1 MISDKQYY
9 LDIFKVGDTDLQKL
23 TETALSHG
31 GDYCDLYFEN
41 TMNQTHQLIDGEVSS
56 GGLNIDYG
64 VGIRVLCGEKTGYA
78 YSESTTWK
86 DMESAAIAASAIS
99 QGTAVTPR
107 DTRSIGATY
116 TAQKNNG
123 DRLVRRLYPG
133 RPNPAADRYPII
145 NDWRQ
150 ESPSVAVGFLGKLEQ
165 AIKSRDSRITSVIC
179 ALSSQTSDYLM
190 YNSFGE
196 MKYETR
202 PMTTV
207 QAMLVADNGSRKI
220 QKNVSRSLRKGAE
233 MLTDALITELAG
245 KITDGLDNA
254 FEAVRPKGGQMQVVM
269 GAGAS
274 GILLHE
280 AMGHAFEAD
289 FNRKGQSIFSDK
301 MGKRVC
307 PEGIN
312 IVDDATIRGN
322 RGSLNFDDEGVPG
335 QRTTMVE
342 DGILTSYL
350 HDRISARY
358 YSVAPTGNGRRE
370 TFRSSPIPR
379 MRATYMESGNAEP
392 DGIIASVRKGIYVN
406 EFSNGQVKI
415 GEGDFTFFVKSG
427 FLIEDGRLTRPIK
440 DINVIGNGPQALK
453 DIMAVG
459 NDCVIDDSAWTCGKG
474 QSVSVSC
481 GMPTVLVN
489 NLLVGGEQD
498 GRNKDCRPER
508 GTRGRGRRIG
518 GSSDIGQGQD
528 GNLRPSG
535 RGTRQHPPDRRQGI
549 DLQGICRREI
559 RRLLHQ
565 QAGREQY
572 TRLAGESRA
581 ERADARARPVQETAG
596 EGRYCQ

>member
-1 MISDKQYY
+1 
-9 LDIFKVGDTDLQKL
+9 
-23 TETALSHG
+23 
-31 GDYCDLYFEN
+31 
-41 TMNQTHQLIDGEVSS
+41 
-56 GGLNIDYG
+56 
-64 VGIRVLCGEKTGYA
+64 
-78 YSESTTWK
+78 
-86 DMESAAIAASAIS
+86 
-99 QGTAVTPR
+99 
-107 DTRSIGATY
+107 
-116 TAQKNNG
+116 
-123 DRLVRRLYPG
+123 
-133 RPNPAADRYPII
+133 
-145 NDWRQ
+145 
-150 ESPSVAVGFLGKLEQ
+150 
-165 AIKSRDSRITSVIC
+165 
-179 ALSSQTSDYLM
+179 M

-202 PMTTV
+202 QMTTV

-220 QKNVSRSLRKGAE
+220 QKNVSRSFRKGAE
-233 MLTDALITELAG
+233 MLTGALITELAA
-245 KITDGLDNA
+245 KITGGLDNA

-358 YSVAPTGNGRRE
+358 YSAAPTGNGRRG

-474 QSVSVSC
+474 QSAPVSC

-498 GRNKDCRPER
+498 GE
-508 GTRGRGRRIG
+508 
-518 GSSDIGQGQD
+518 
-528 GNLRPSG
+528 
-535 RGTRQHPPDRRQGI
+535 
-549 DLQGICRREI
+549 
-559 RRLLHQ
+559 
-565 QAGREQY
+565 
-572 TRLAGESRA
+572 
-581 ERADARARPVQETAG
+581 
-596 EGRYCQ
+596 